1 MNSLY
6 SKLVC
11 ISPFSSLQIKI
22 GFLAKCSEVN
32 PFFDKYCGIQRI
44 PGSIKRYPPSCYNI
58 FQDLTVM
65 ITKQETISSILS
77 SEIKQSVP
85 LKKCNIVWVQPFN
98 QKCIFDFCG
107 TPCKTLAR
115 DINVMTR
122 WLYFL
127 TRDMICDIL
136 KTHFRG

>member
-77 SEIKQSVP
+77 SGIKQSVP
-85 LKKCNIVWVQPFN
+85 LNKCTIVWLQPFN
-98 QKCIFDFCG
+98 KKCIFDFWG
-107 TPCKTLAR
+107 IPCKTLTR
-115 DINVMTR
+115 DVMTR